1 MMPRICLLLAPVAL
15 LLMGCELVGAG
26 GGDRYTEDVQAK
38 YALRAGGRLAVETF
52 NGSVDISVWDKDE
65 VEVLG
70 KKSCE
75 SKQDLARMEMKADQA
90 GNSLVLRVLRP
101 ERLRNCGVS
110 MTIRVPRRTEIDQIS
125 TSNGAVRLA
134 DTQGFTQIRTS
145 NGSVNLR
152 RHLGGVQL
160 RTSNGNVELDHVQG
174 AIAVESSNGSVK
186 GTVAKLAEGRGV
198 KVETS
203 NGSIDVAFADYAGQT
218 MELITSN
225 GSLTLHLPEKANAE
239 VRASTSNGSV
249 RSEFG
254 PATARNRWEGKLGTG
269 GALLRLETS
278 NGEIRLQKL

>member
-1 MMPRICLLLAPVAL
+1 MPRICLLLAPVAL

-101 ERLRNCGVS
+101 ERLRNCGVR

-125 TSNGAVRLA
+125 TSNGA
-134 DTQGFTQIRTS
+134 
-145 NGSVNLR
+145 
-152 RHLGGVQL
+152 
-160 RTSNGNVELDHVQG
+160 
-174 AIAVESSNGSVK
+174 
-186 GTVAKLAEGRGV
+186 
-198 KVETS
+198 
-203 NGSIDVAFADYAGQT
+203 
-218 MELITSN
+218 
-225 GSLTLHLPEKANAE
+225 
-239 VRASTSNGSV
+239 V